1 MPLCTFK
8 ILNNMSL
15 LALSAAFI
23 MTSTFAHAQ
32 GRSGSNDKECMLVS
46 EKIINLETPAYG
58 GSMKWKRTIAQ
69 AETQLGHDR
78 LIRIFD
84 DKKRF
89 LVIGE
94 HKSPDTG
101 ATGIQI
107 ITMDF
112 NGQILETVQKDLSTL
127 GRIIDVIHHDERLYV
142 LLEKLSTGSDER
154 HAQLNV
160 YSEDGKILQSKTYK
174 DDRHVVIPAAMVI
187 DDRGDLYIATQYKRK
202 GGDPAKN
209 IYASSV
215 LYKLKPNKE
224 IEWKRSLLPSTASKI
239 HKIITRKG
247 GGFIVAGEVAVTGGR
262 NRNRVGGWLMALSA
276 QGGME
281 WQRAYPRGYNARL
294 NYVEE
299 NDKGI
304 IFAAGT
310 AYPVGQEAGAA
321 WVMTNYANSN
331 PIWQSFFRGPY
342 DYKTLGFSV
351 NENSQASVVLQG
363 EPVDMGGLPHVRVLD
378 LSQLGYVQSDH
389 SYIEG
394 NGVLGSAYHSFSDN
408 NLGRYIM
415 GSAQMP
421 SSGENNHILD
431 GWIASLNPFRKRD
444 KCQ

>member
-32 GRSGSNDKECMLVS
+32 GRSGSNDKECMLVP

-112 NGQILETVQKDLSTL
+112 NGQILETVQRDLSTL

-160 YSEDGKILQSKTYK
+160 YSEDGMI
-174 DDRHVVIPAAMVI
+174 AM
-187 DDRGDLYIATQYKRK
+187 
-202 GGDPAKN
+202 
-209 IYASSV
+209 
-215 LYKLKPNKE
+215 
-224 IEWKRSLLPSTASKI
+224 W
-239 HKIITRKG
+239 
-247 GGFIVAGEVAVTGGR
+247 
-262 NRNRVGGWLMALSA
+262 
-276 QGGME
+276 
-281 WQRAYPRGYNARL
+281 
-294 NYVEE
+294 
-299 NDKGI
+299 
-304 IFAAGT
+304 
-310 AYPVGQEAGAA
+310 
-321 WVMTNYANSN
+321 
-331 PIWQSFFRGPY
+331 
-342 DYKTLGFSV
+342 
-351 NENSQASVVLQG
+351 
-363 EPVDMGGLPHVRVLD
+363 
-378 LSQLGYVQSDH
+378 
-389 SYIEG
+389 
-394 NGVLGSAYHSFSDN
+394 
-408 NLGRYIM
+408 
-415 GSAQMP
+415 
-421 SSGENNHILD
+421 
-431 GWIASLNPFRKRD
+431 
-444 KCQ
+444 